1 MVLLFKL
8 ELTPG
13 GVDNSRSGTTG
24 EGDVIELKLDSVVV
38 EEEHDDGEGAIVI
51 VLHGNPLGV
60 VAALTCTCSVS
71 MTMFPA
77 PGGSSVGDSSSSNI
91 QIGGCAGICGIA

>member
-1 MVLLFKL
+1 MLLLFKL

-24 EGDVIELKLDSVVV
+24 DGEVIELKLDSVVV

-51 VLHGNPLGV
+51 AVHGKPLGV
-60 VAALTCTCSVS
+60 VAALWLTCACSVS
-71 MTMFPA
+71 MTMLPP
-77 PGGSSVGDSSSSNI
+77 PGGSSVGDSSSSNM
-91 QIGGCAGICGIA
+91 QIGGCAGI